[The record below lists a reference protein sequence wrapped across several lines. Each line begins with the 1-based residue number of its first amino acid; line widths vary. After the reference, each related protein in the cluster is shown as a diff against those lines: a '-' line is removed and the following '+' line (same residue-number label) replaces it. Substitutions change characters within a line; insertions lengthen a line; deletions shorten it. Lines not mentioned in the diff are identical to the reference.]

1 MLSLELTKAANVWP
15 VISDIFSV
23 PRSEQEYKRAVA
35 FLDELIDEVGED
47 ENHPLASLMETLGT
61 LIETYEAKHFSE
73 PLGDPINSLAVL
85 MEEYGLS
92 DSDLPE
98 VGNQNEV
105 AELLSGKREFNL
117 NEIRALSKRFNMP
130 PEVFIKD

>member
-15 VISDIFSV
+15 VISGIFSV
-23 PRSEQEYKRAVA
+23 PRTEQEYKRAVA

-47 ENHPLASLMETLGT
+47 EKHPLASLMETLGT
-61 LIETYEAKHFSE
+61 LIETYEAKHFPE
-73 PLGDPINSLAVL
+73 PIGDPINSLAVL

-92 DSDLPE
+92 ESDLPE

-105 AELLSGKREFNL
+105 TELLNGKREFSL
-117 NEIRALSKRFNMP
+117 NQIRALGKRFNVP